1 MRPLGDQFAL
11 NVRRR
16 GLTTIFMGNLR
27 HETWHRRPFSC
38 ADANVLL
45 LLNLPPNQALNHK
58 AEFTITLAYD

>member
-1 MRPLGDQFAL
+1 
-11 NVRRR
+11 
-16 GLTTIFMGNLR
+16 MGHLFLVELAGANNHFHGKSSPRNLAS
-27 HETWHRRPFSC
+27 TPFSC

>member
-1 MRPLGDQFAL
+1 
-11 NVRRR
+11 
-16 GLTTIFMGNLR
+16 MGNLR

-45 LLNLPPNQALNHK
+45 FLNLPPNQALNHK

>member
-1 MRPLGDQFAL
+1 
-11 NVRRR
+11 
-16 GLTTIFMGNLR
+16 MGNLR

-58 AEFTITLAYD
+58 AEFTITLAYDKKTPKPHQHKKPL